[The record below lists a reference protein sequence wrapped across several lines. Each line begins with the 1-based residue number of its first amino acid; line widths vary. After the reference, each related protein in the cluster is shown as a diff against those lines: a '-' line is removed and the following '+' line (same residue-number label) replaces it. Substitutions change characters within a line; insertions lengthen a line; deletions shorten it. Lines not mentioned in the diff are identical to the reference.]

1 MSKINFNSFSG
12 TMTLAA
18 SIDELSANDVCGLFS
33 TILDRAIQTDNEL
46 KDLIQYSELVR
57 KLYTALRSVK

>member
-1 MSKINFNSFSG
+1 MSKITFNGFSG
-12 TMTLAA
+12 TVTLST

-33 TILDRAIQTDNEL
+33 TILDRAIQTDTEL